1 LFGKAVKTMSFSKK
15 REIQAKSSVLAAGSY
30 CTESAFAIRLYL
42 LCHSSFYKK
51 EFAMRMHIAAW
62 VSALVFGLGMISSLE
77 AGVWTSGHG
86 DIDAHF
92 HNGALEIGLHFHSGV
107 GAVGGGT
114 LPEGHHE
121 ADEHQIFVPGA
132 PITRPGTPAWAF
144 AGSPGDSIW
153 FLPQNNTTGKP
164 YLGWSAEDL
173 APDDWS
179 NVTFSLLS
187 VNGPAGGV
195 FSVWATDP
203 SNPFGAPIVK
213 LSSVDGFAQSFTLG
227 AGVHDH
233 YTVGFNRAGTFD
245 VSLRVSATRISDSQ
259 TFSGDGT
266 FTFYVDSVP
275 SGGAV
280 PEPGSIAIFSVFAMG
295 SGYRMLKR
303 RKSS

>member
-1 LFGKAVKTMSFSKK
+1 MSFSKK

-62 VSALVFGLGMISSLE
+62 MSALVFGLGMISSLE

-92 HNGALEIGLHFHSGV
+92 HDGALEIGLHFHSGGV
-107 GAVGGGT
+107 GAFGGGT

-132 PITRPGTPAWAF
+132 PITLPGTGWDF
-144 AGSPGDSIW
+144 AGNPGDSVW
-153 FLPQNNTTGKP
+153 FLPPNNDPNKP
-164 YLGWSAEDL
+164 YLGWGAEELDPGL
-173 APDDWS
+173 WS

-187 VNGPAGGV
+187 VDGPAGGV
-195 FSVWATDP
+195 FSVFAQ
-203 SNPFGAPIVK
+203 SFGALTVK
-213 LSSVDGFAQSFTLG
+213 LSSVDGFAKSFSLPG
-227 AGVHDH
+227 GSHDH
-233 YTVGFNRAGTFD
+233 FNVGFNRAGTFD

-275 SGGAV
+275 NGGEV
-280 PEPGSIAIFSVFAMG
+280 PEPGSMAIFSVLAIG
-295 SGYRMLKR
+295 SGYRRLRR
-303 RKSS
+303 RKMS

>member
-1 LFGKAVKTMSFSKK
+1 MSFSKK

-62 VSALVFGLGMISSLE
+62 MSALVFGLGMISSLE

-92 HNGALEIGLHFHSGV
+92 HDGELEVGLHFHSGA
-107 GAVGGGT
+107 GALGGGT

-121 ADEHQIFVPGA
+121 ADEHQIFVPGT
-132 PITRPGTPAWAF
+132 PITLPGTGWDF
-144 AGSPGDSIW
+144 AGTPGDSVW
-153 FLPQNNTTGKP
+153 FLPPNNDPNKP
-164 YLGWSAEDL
+164 YLGWGAEEL
-173 APDDWS
+173 PTAQWFNP
-179 NVTFSLLS
+179 TFTLLS

-213 LSSVDGFAQSFTLG
+213 LSSVVGFANSFSLPG
-227 AGVHDH
+227 GSHEH
-233 YTVGFNRAGTFD
+233 FTVGFNRAGTFD
-245 VSLRVSATRISDSQ
+245 VRLQVSATRRSDNE
-259 TFSGDGT
+259 TFLGDGT

-280 PEPGSIAIFSVFAMG
+280 PEPGSMAIFSVLAIG
-295 SGYRMLKR
+295 SSYRRLRR
-303 RKSS
+303 RKMS

>member
-1 LFGKAVKTMSFSKK
+1 
-15 REIQAKSSVLAAGSY
+15 
-30 CTESAFAIRLYL
+30 
-42 LCHSSFYKK
+42 
-51 EFAMRMHIAAW
+51 MRMHIAAW
-62 VSALVFGLGMISSLE
+62 MSALVFGLGMISSLE

-92 HNGALEIGLHFHSGV
+92 HNGALEVGLHFHSGA
-107 GAVGGGT
+107 GALGGGT

-121 ADEHQIFVPGA
+121 ADEHQIFVPGT
-132 PITRPGTPAWAF
+132 PITLPGTSAWAF
-144 AGSPGDSIW
+144 AGSPGDSLW
-153 FLPQNNTTGKP
+153 FLPPNNTAGKP
-164 YLGWSAEDL
+164 YLGWSAAELPAGVWD
-173 APDDWS
+173 
-179 NVTFSLLS
+179 NITFTLLS

-203 SNPFGAPIVK
+203 FGAPIVK
-213 LSSVDGFAQSFTLG
+213 LSSVVGFAKSFTLG

-233 YTVGFNRAGTFD
+233 YFVGFNRAGAFD
-245 VSLRVSATRISDSQ
+245 VEIGVSARQISSNQ
-259 TFSGDGT
+259 TFSGAGT

>member
-77 AGVWTSGHG
+77 AGVWASGHG

-92 HNGALEIGLHFHSGV
+92 HNGALELGLHFHDGGV
-107 GAVGGGT
+107 GAFGGGT
-114 LPEGHHE
+114 LPAGHHE

-132 PITRPGTPAWAF
+132 PVALPGTYAF
-144 AGSPGDSIW
+144 AGSPGDSLW
-153 FLPQNNTTGKP
+153 FLPPNNTTGKP

-187 VNGPAGGV
+187 VDGPAGGV
-195 FSVWATDP
+195 FSVFAQ
-203 SNPFGAPIVK
+203 SFGTPTVK
-213 LSSVDGFAQSFTLG
+213 LSSVDGFAKSFTLG

-233 YTVGFNRAGTFD
+233 YFVGFNRAGTFD

-275 SGGAV
+275 NGGEV
-280 PEPGSIAIFSVFAMG
+280 PEPGSMAIFSVLAIG
-295 SGYRMLKR
+295 SGYRRLRR
-303 RKSS
+303 RKMS